1 MAVKFDP
8 ILDKLREKDTDAD
21 SIDIGDTV
29 TDGTAGSVLF
39 VGAAATLAQDNANLF
54 FNDTTNRLGVGV
66 TDPDSKV
73 EVLATTTQQKWSYDA
88 DSFTTMTVADA
99 SHTTVATGETGNL
112 TLDSAGDLTLD
123 ADSGTMT
130 FADGGATLAT
140 IASLRQESFII
151 AASDET
157 TAITAGADKVT
168 FRMPYAFTLTS
179 VRASLTTAGTTS
191 GVTTIDIHESGT
203 TILSTKITIDYD
215 ETTSVSAAAQP
226 VISDAAL
233 ASDAEMTID
242 VDGISGGGTETGLKV
257 TLIGHQTV

>member
-1 MAVKFDP
+1 MYF
-8 ILDKLREKDTDAD
+8 
-21 SIDIGDTV
+21 
-29 TDGTAGSVLF
+29 
-39 VGAAATLAQDNANLF
+39 
-54 FNDTTNRLGVGV
+54 TTNNAQQMTIDSSGNVGIGVV
-66 TDPDSKV
+66 EPDSTL
-73 EVLATTTQQKWSYDA
+73 EVLDTTTQQKWSYDA

-157 TAITAGADKVT
+157 TAITAAADKVT

-215 ETTSVSAAAQP
+215 ETTSVSAATAP

-242 VDGISGGGTETGLKV
+242 VDGISGGGTEAGLKV
-257 TLIGHQTV
+257 TLIGYQTV

>member
-99 SHTTVATGETGNL
+99 SHTTVATGESGNL

-140 IASLRQESFII
+140 IASLRQESFML
-151 AASDET
+151 ACSDET
-157 TAITAGADKVT
+157 TALTTGVKVT

-179 VRASLTTAGTTS
+179 VKASVTTAPTTS
-191 GVTTIDIHESGT
+191 DLIVDIDDSGSSIFTTDLLTIDDGDTTSVGSGT
-203 TILSTKITIDYD
+203 TPNITDASLAADAVIVIDI
-215 ETTSVSAAAQP
+215 TQ
-226 VISDAAL
+226 I
-233 ASDAEMTID
+233 
-242 VDGISGGGTETGLKV
+242 GSGTAGAGLKV